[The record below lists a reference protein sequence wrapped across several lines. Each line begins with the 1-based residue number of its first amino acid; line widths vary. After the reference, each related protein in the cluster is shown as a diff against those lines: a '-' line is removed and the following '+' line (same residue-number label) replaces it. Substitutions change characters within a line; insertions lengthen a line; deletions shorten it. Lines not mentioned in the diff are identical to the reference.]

1 MKQTA
6 KTYIAF
12 MDNMPETIYSK
23 KYPSPICFKIGKS
36 NDPKR
41 RLITLKTANPFI
53 KSFKVYDFDCE
64 SYLHEELKQYNIN
77 KEWFCVPNK
86 YKSIHVKRWI
96 YKYICRER
104 TNQHNKNT

>member
-1 MKQTA
+1 
-6 KTYIAF
+6 

-104 TNQHNKNT
+104 ANQHNKNT